1 MADSDGWQR
10 PIQDPGNFGWL
21 AGQLKQ
27 QDQRASELETRSVA
41 GAVTAAWARQIQ
53 SNFGLTASAVAVN
66 TLTVPKPP
74 IFTAALVTATAA
86 VVATF
91 DNTAAGSGTAPGFG
105 DAYAQLTIQGTTF
118 TAAAGLP
125 TRYTG
130 NPATKTYKSV
140 QPAPAIFQLPF
151 SSLDPSDPNITASVA
166 AFCAGDSNTLAGYHS
181 DPGSTAD
188 LMIQVLFIR

>member
-10 PIQDPGNFGWL
+10 PVADPGQFGWL
-21 AGQLKQ
+21 AATLKQ
-27 QDQRASELETRSVA
+27 QQNRAAELETRSVA
-41 GAVTAAWARQIQ
+41 GAVTAAWARQTT
-53 SNFGLTASAVAVN
+53 SNFGLTATAAAVN

-74 IFTAALVTATAA
+74 IFTAALVTLSAA

-91 DNTAAGSGTAPGFG
+91 DNTAAGSSTVPGFA

-118 TAAAGLP
+118 EAAAGLA

-140 QPAPAIFQLPF
+140 QPATAIFQLPF

-188 LMIQVLFIR
+188 LMMQVLFIR